1 MIKRNTHQIF
11 TDHLNTIDPTGKVQ
25 FTVEPESSDGKM
37 AMLDVKIIRRP
48 DGSLRLQIY
57 RKSTHTDQYLMFD
70 SHHPV
75 EHKLSVVRTLLSRKD
90 EIVTEEEDKIEEEKH
105 IKQALRACK
114 YPDWAINRVQ
124 KQLDDKK
131 QGITPHKKQK
141 EANNIKSRGQQ
152 TVPYVQGVSERIR
165 RVMKKHGIETA
176 FKPYQ
181 TLRNILVHPKDKL
194 EDGKKCGIVYQVP
207 CLNCKKV
214 YIGESGR
221 TLNTRISEHRTEAE
235 KASAGIKT
243 RSRSIAAAEEELKS
257 AISEH
262 VRDNNHIMDWDNVSI
277 LERES
282 TRGIRVVREACQVR
296 RLAEDSTMNRDDG
309 GYELSHIWDPLLK
322 APTPSKRRTRA
333 HQPRS

>member
-1 MIKRNTHQIF
+1 M
-11 TDHLNTIDPTGKVQ
+11 
-25 FTVEPESSDGKM
+25 
-37 AMLDVKIIRRP
+37 
-48 DGSLRLQIY
+48 
-57 RKSTHTDQYLMFD
+57 
-70 SHHPV
+70 
-75 EHKLSVVRTLLSRKD
+75 
-90 EIVTEEEDKIEEEKH
+90 
-105 IKQALRACK
+105 
-114 YPDWAINRVQ
+114 
-124 KQLDDKK
+124 
-131 QGITPHKKQK
+131 
-141 EANNIKSRGQQ
+141 
-152 TVPYVQGVSERIR
+152 
-165 RVMKKHGIETA
+165 
-176 FKPYQ
+176 
-181 TLRNILVHPKDKL
+181 
-194 EDGKKCGIVYQVP
+194 
-207 CLNCKKV
+207 